1 MGRPISAKGGLYAF
15 GTRILIP
22 GCFAQQKRHDC
33 QSGLLGGI
41 VFRSLIRQRYRHVTS
56 DTLKQRLGWLE
67 YALYA
72 AGLLMIAV
80 FLLLRW
86 QGENARQEG
95 LRAFEQAVAIQ
106 QDQAVLPEELPGDTS
121 TMDASVPTGQEFW
134 SDARLR
140 AWEDSLAA
148 TIEAPLAVLRIDR
161 VGIDVPVYDGAEGP
175 SLDRGVGRI
184 RGTARVDAEGNLGI
198 AGHRDGFFRPLK
210 DIVVG
215 DRIELE
221 TTEGR
226 LAYRVTSIDIVQP
239 DDVSVL
245 AETPYRS
252 ITLVTCYPFY
262 FVGHAPQRYIVKA
275 SAEPTPEETQGV
287 QTL

>member
-1 MGRPISAKGGLYAF
+1 MI
-15 GTRILIP
+15 
-22 GCFAQQKRHDC
+22 
-33 QSGLLGGI
+33 
-41 VFRSLIRQRYRHVTS
+41 S
-56 DTLKQRLGWLE
+56 DTLKNSLGWLE

-72 AGLLMIAV
+72 GGLLMIAV

-106 QDQAVLPEELPGDTS
+106 QEQAELPAELPGDAS
-121 TMDASVPTGQEFW
+121 TVEVAVPAGQELW
-134 SDARLR
+134 SEARLQ
-140 AWEDSLAA
+140 AWEESLAA

-221 TTEGR
+221 TAEGR
-226 LAYRVTSIDIVQP
+226 LAYRVTSIDVVEP

-245 AETPYRS
+245 AKTPNRS

-275 SAEPTPEETQGV
+275 SVEPTPGKTQGV